1 MGPIL
6 RQYISRRLAKHS
18 SLEDDFFGTEL
29 HSPYD
34 VHFLKADGIWNAIV
48 RLKRQ
53 VVESVYYI
61 NFQKTDLCIK
71 PDASINIFF
80 KIDVHSH
87 IPRHRFKK
95 INPKIF

>member
-1 MGPIL
+1 MNIRMTQFTG
-6 RQYISRRLAKHS
+6 RR
-18 SLEDDFFGTEL
+18 FFGTEL

-80 KIDVHSH
+80 KIYLHSH

-95 INPKIF
+95 INPKIFGKFQKKKF

>member
-1 MGPIL
+1 MTREINFMIYMVHDRLDFLSAIIFKNVYLTQFTG
-6 RQYISRRLAKHS
+6 RQ
-18 SLEDDFFGTEL
+18 FFGTEL

-61 NFQKTDLCIK
+61 NFRLE
-71 PDASINIFF
+71 FF
-80 KIDVHSH
+80 
-87 IPRHRFKK
+87 
-95 INPKIF
+95 